1 MKKEVHIILYC
12 LLGIL
17 LILVLC
23 LMLWWR
29 KNNAWEPD
37 TFPEELYE
45 ETEVENTNAQQIQPS
60 KNSEQDILNDLES
73 LFHNNN
79 GYENVEW
86 EYGFINTES

>member
-1 MKKEVHIILYC
+1 MKKEVKIILYC
-12 LLGIL
+12 IIGVI

-29 KNNAWEPD
+29 KHNAWEPD
-37 TFPEELYE
+37 VLPEELYE
-45 ETEVENTNAQQIQPS
+45 ETEVENTKTQQIQS
-60 KNSEQDILNDLES
+60 SQSSEQDILNDLES

-86 EYGFINTES
+86 EYGFINTEN